1 MKKSSQILFFCM
13 IFAINSGKAQSFTLK
28 DTTSKAFTISSFQLN
43 FSKKHTISTVP
54 VIPANFYSTNLG
66 FFCKKE
72 IKFEKATKIP
82 LRFRLGSV
90 QYVDYMEGKP
100 NAGYTH

>member
-13 IFAINSGKAQSFTLK
+13 IFAINSSKAQSFTLK
-28 DTTSKAFTISSFQLN
+28 DTTSKAFTLSNIKLTFP
-43 FSKKHTISTVP
+43 KKPPISTVT

-72 IKFEKATKIP
+72 IKFEKATKVP

-90 QYVDYMEGKP
+90 QYVDYMEGKHQYP
-100 NAGYTH
+100 LSP